1 MAQDRT
7 AAAAVAR
14 RYAEALGRINDLRAA
29 LAEDQA
35 RITLRPGGANWG
47 DAGSLGHVV
56 DELCD
61 LVCFVTG
68 KAQ

>member
-1 MAQDRT
+1 MQTDRT

-14 RYAEALGRINDLRAA
+14 RYSEALQRINALRAA
-29 LAEDQA
+29 LAEEQA
-35 RITLRPGGANWG
+35 AIALRPAGANWG

-56 DELCD
+56 DELGD

-68 KAQ
+68 RAT